1 MAQRTGVGPTT
12 AGSDMAGSCG
22 SPAGSRE
29 PVEVHAV
36 PARARSLRGDGA
48 ERSVVPPLILKAIG
62 EHLHGDGVATVL
74 PFQNGA
80 GPRDAAVQAG
90 VHATGDS
97 CCRRVAIKKVLGRQ

>member
-1 MAQRTGVGPTT
+1 MAQRTGVKPTS

-29 PVEVHAV
+29 PEEGQAI
-36 PARARSLRGDGA
+36 PARARYLRGDGA
-48 ERSVVPPLILKAIG
+48 ERTVVPPLILKTIG
-62 EHLHGDGVATVL
+62 EHLHADGVATVL

-90 VHATGDS
+90 VHATGDP
-97 CCRRVAIKKVLGRQ
+97 CGRRVAIEKVLG